1 MIRSTKH
8 YLQDCNSYKKEII
21 SYFLKEYRY
30 AVQAYIDYIWSN
42 EFLDNNGNVTWSI
55 NNDKLFVPKF
65 LDYKII
71 QHEKLSAR
79 ALSAALSQA
88 IGIVKGRVAIR
99 NKTLYIIKK
108 RQEENKSTSY
118 WESKLEKL
126 KLTKPI
132 IGSEFQAEL
141 SQKQIEIR
149 EISTYFDL
157 FIKLHGT
164 GFDIVKIPI
173 KYHKQ
178 DKKWISSSGKR
189 LAGVLIKENCIQLRY
204 EVPDPPKKS
213 GKTIGGDTGLKTVL
227 TLSDGQKTPEK
238 DNHGHSLVSICEK
251 IAKKK
256 KGSKAFNKAQAH
268 RLNFVNWS
276 INQLNWENVGQFNLE
291 HIYDIKRGKRT
302 SRKMSAWC
310 NPLIHNKIAKV
321 LEEVGVQLNLQSSP
335 YRSQRCSGC
344 GIVRKSNRKGKEY
357 KCKECNLHLDADL
370 NAALNHEIELPEIRF
385 YFRQYLSKLSSF
397 YWKPEGLFD
406 NTGQELRVPGTNK
419 S

>member
-1 MIRSTKH
+1 VIRSTKH
-8 YLQDCNSYKKEII
+8 YLQDCNSGKKEII
-21 SYFLKEYRY
+21 SSFLKEYRF
-30 AVQAYIDYIWSN
+30 AVQSYIDYIWSN
-42 EFLDNNGNVTWSI
+42 KLLDHNGRIIWSI
-55 NNDKLFVPKF
+55 NDDLLFLPKF

-71 QHEKLSAR
+71 SHDKLSAR

-88 IGIVKGRVAIR
+88 IGIVKGRVSIR
-99 NKTLYIIKK
+99 NKILYIIKK
-108 RQEENKSTSY
+108 RKEENKSSNY

-132 IGSEFQAEL
+132 IGSNFQAEL

-149 EISTYFDL
+149 ESSNHFNL
-157 FIKLHGT
+157 FIKLYGT

-178 DKKWISSSGKR
+178 DQKWISSSGKR

-204 EVPDPPKKS
+204 EVPVPTKKV
-213 GKTIGGDTGLKTVL
+213 GKTVGGDTGLKTAL
-227 TLSDGQKTPEK
+227 TLSNGHKTPEK
-238 DNHGHSLVSICEK
+238 DNHGHSLDSICNK

-256 KGSKAFNKAQAH
+256 KGSKAFNKAQDH
-268 RLNFVNWS
+268 RMNFINWS
-276 INQLNWENVGQFNLE
+276 INQLNWKDIGQVNLE
-291 HIYDIKRGKRT
+291 HVYDIKRGKRT
-302 SRKMSAWC
+302 SRKMSAWS
-310 NPLIHNKIAKV
+310 NLLIHNKITKV

-344 GIVRKSNRKGKEY
+344 GIVRKANRKGKEY
-357 KCKECNLHLDADL
+357 KCKECKLHIDADL
-370 NAALNHEIELPEIRF
+370 NAALNHEIDLPEIRF

-397 YWKPEGLFD
+397 YWKSEGLFD

-419 S
+419 N